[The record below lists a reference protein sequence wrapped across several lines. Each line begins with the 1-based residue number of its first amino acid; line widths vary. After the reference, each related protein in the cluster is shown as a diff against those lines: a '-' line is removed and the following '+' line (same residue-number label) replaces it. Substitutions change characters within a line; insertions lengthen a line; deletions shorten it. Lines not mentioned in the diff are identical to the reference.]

1 MSVSQESSIT
11 IMAAPSPPAA
21 RSHPTATSASPSF
34 VEIAIVFLIA
44 LALFAALTPR
54 LTTILD
60 PVSGDEPTYLMTTI
74 SLLKDGDFN
83 ECNNFRQ
90 RDEQGFYPPSYW
102 QQGVARPQ
110 GYQGWPNM
118 TYPLPVQ
125 WEQIEPLSRRCISTD
140 PATPLPADGSQNEAY
155 TWHGL
160 GLSILIAPAY
170 ALGGRLAV
178 VFFLNLLGALLAA
191 NIYLLV
197 RETVNKRWIAILT
210 VATFMLTLPIFP
222 FIYLIFTEL
231 PAALLVIYAFRRIRL
246 WQNTGVQTALVAL
259 SIASLPWLH
268 YRYIPLAGILTLFYF
283 YMSVR
288 GKPKLATWLR
298 HYATLPLVL
307 LVSALGIFGWSYTLF
322 HEFTIKA
329 GYLERNDATDT
340 ILSGLGLFIDQR
352 FGFLTTA
359 PVFLLAGV
367 GLIIMGL
374 EKRWRLDLIV
384 ILAVAIPY
392 LGLLANFK
400 YWWGIWAPPARYFIA
415 ILPLFALPFALGF
428 ARISTLLPSLIYKL
442 TYAGLLAVSLVQT
455 AAFMFNPQ
463 DSFSF
468 ALNGFDLF
476 KSLLLRIPNPGLQQ
490 WIETIPSNG
499 LLPDFVF
506 ARSKAGFLSQGY
518 SARNAVQ
525 ESVPALTSIA
535 AVLLLGLL
543 LYWWAQ
549 RSYRPQL
556 ASSRVASAGSLPDVP
571 AATQLVPMVQPG
583 VAASLGETAGAAG
596 AAVVEAEP
604 ATYVLPAT
612 IPIPPRWGLRHSL
625 ISLLAGLGL
634 LIGSYLFYSYTFGL
648 KDAYAQISEVPPAQ
662 FVPLTTTVP
671 QGDYAIPIP
680 LAIAAD
686 DQGNA
691 YTADRENFTVT
702 RINVDGKPAAHW
714 RLFAELSESERGRL
728 VSLLFTQ
735 GHLIALNT
743 NGGMAVYDPDGKLLG
758 NLNLNNAA
766 QSYGSRGLCADPTGN
781 IYLADTG
788 GNRVIKLDN
797 TGKLIAQFGNDNLE
811 RTVPKQLYQP
821 IDCAV
826 GSNGQIYVSDLK
838 RRIAQFDR
846 EGNFQREW
854 PLLGFEQETSLHLAA
869 HGNILYVTSSE
880 RNRLIAINTDNGN
893 ARILGLPGGGAGQFQ
908 GLVDVATDP
917 GGKVYTLESDSR
929 RVQVFPPQ

>member
-1 MSVSQESSIT
+1 
-11 IMAAPSPPAA
+11 MAAPSLPAV
-21 RSHPTATSASPSF
+21 RSRSSETTTSTSF
-34 VEIAIVFLIA
+34 VEIAIVFLVA
-44 LALFAALTPR
+44 FALFAAFTPR

-90 RDEQGFYPPSYW
+90 RDEQGFYPASYW
-102 QQGVARPQ
+102 QPGVTPPQ

-125 WEQIEPLSRRCISTD
+125 WEQIEPPSRRCASTD
-140 PATPLPADGSQNEAY
+140 PATPLPADGSQSEAY

-197 RETVNKRWIAILT
+197 REAVSKRWIAVLT
-210 VATFMLTLPIFP
+210 VLTFMLTLPIFP
-222 FIYLIFTEL
+222 FVYLIFTEL

-246 WQNTGVQTALVAL
+246 WQNTWWQTALLTL

-283 YMSVR
+283 YMSVL

-298 HYATLPLVL
+298 HYAALPLL
-307 LVSALGIFGWSYTLF
+307 LFVSALGIFGWSYTLF

-340 ILSGLGLFIDQR
+340 ILAGLGLFIDQR

-428 ARISTLLPSLIYKL
+428 ARISALLPSLIYKL
-442 TYAGLLAVSLVQT
+442 TYGGLLAVSLVQT
-455 AAFMFNPQ
+455 ASFLFNPQ
-463 DSFSF
+463 RSF
-468 ALNGFDLF
+468 AFDLNGFDLF
-476 KSLLLRIPNPGLQQ
+476 KILILRIPNPGLQH
-490 WIETIPSNG
+490 WAETTPSNG
-499 LLPDFVF
+499 YLPDFVF
-506 ARSKAGFLSQGY
+506 AHSKVGFLSQGY

-525 ESVPALTSIA
+525 ESVPALTWIA

-549 RSYRPQL
+549 RSYRPQVTL
-556 ASSRVASAGSLPDVP
+556 SVVASARSLPTNGP
-571 AATQLVPMVQPG
+571 AATQPGRVVPPG
-583 VAASLGETAGAAG
+583 GAASLGETAVAE
-596 AAVVEAEP
+596 AVVEAEP

-612 IPIPPRWGLRHSL
+612 SPTRPRWGLRRSL
-625 ISLLAGLGL
+625 VSLLAGLGL
-634 LIGSYLFYSYTFGL
+634 LIGSYLFYSYTLGL
-648 KDAYAQISEVPPAQ
+648 KDVYAQISEVPPAQ

-691 YTADRENFTVT
+691 YIADRENFSVT
-702 RINVDGKPAAHW
+702 RINADGKAAAHW
-714 RLFAELSESERGRL
+714 RLFAETSESERGRL

-735 GHLIALNT
+735 GHLIALNS

-758 NLNLNNAA
+758 KLNPNNAA
-766 QSYGSRGLCADPTGN
+766 QSYGSRGLCADPQGN

-788 GNRVIKLDN
+788 GNRVIKLDS
-797 TGKLIAQFGNDNLE
+797 TGKLITQFGNYSLE

-821 IDCAV
+821 IDCTV

-838 RRIAQFDR
+838 RRIAQFDSA
-846 EGNFQREW
+846 GNFLREW

-869 HGNILYVTSSE
+869 HDNILYVTSSE
-880 RNRLIAINTDNGN
+880 RNRLIAINTDSGN
-893 ARILGLPGGGAGQFQ
+893 ARILGLPGGGVGQFQ